1 MIFWLCYTSDKDLS
15 LHTGVPPLLID
26 EFCDLALPQDCLSNR
41 IDLLS
46 LTASLD
52 TDQTDHAY
60 TMPPFPRDIR
70 LGQIKERVCRLLY
83 SPRAFKDFDSQVLLN
98 IRHLDDRIE
107 NWRLSIQS
115 PQRPALISS
124 SFFNSLGSRAN
135 DMRHVYLQLEYLYL
149 MVVVHMAVRR
159 FRAAST
165 DISNIAEDRHR
176 LIHSSVEISLEASRS
191 IFGCLK
197 AMINALSEEA
207 FWYVTILSCF
217 WYKFLVSTLLCHFDH
232 FPDTHMRCRPVVRYA
247 TPAAITLVLNML
259 VHPLN
264 EQGQHDLELL
274 ISASNLIRC
283 MTTSSLTPSEVACIK
298 DTNSFIMELVFLGTC
313 AIRKA
318 SREETDHGT

>member
-1 MIFWLCYTSDKDLS
+1 MIFWLCYTLDKDLS

-26 EFCDLALPQDCLSNR
+26 EFCDLALPQDCLGNR

-46 LTASLD
+46 LTTSVD
-52 TDQTDHAY
+52 TDQTDYAH
-60 TMPPFPRDIR
+60 TMPPFPRDVR

-83 SPRAFKDFDSQVLLN
+83 SPQAFKDFDSQVLLN
-98 IRHLDDRIE
+98 IRHLDDQIE
-107 NWRLSIQS
+107 NWRLSIQP

-124 SFFNSLGSRAN
+124 SIINSLGSRAK
-135 DMRHVYLQLEYLYL
+135 DMCYVYLQLEYLYL
-149 MVVVHMAVRR
+149 MVVIHMTVRR

-165 DISNIAEDRHR
+165 DISNMAEDRHR
-176 LIHSSVEISLEASRS
+176 LIHSSVDISLEASRS
-191 IFGCLK
+191 ILGCLK
-197 AMINALSEEA
+197 AMINTLSEGA
-207 FWYVTILSCF
+207 FWYVTNPAIGSNLSCGAHR
-217 WYKFLVSTLLCHFDH
+217 SHSGHFSDIRMH
-232 FPDTHMRCRPVVRYA
+232 YRPVVRYA

-259 VHPLN
+259 IHPLN

-283 MTTSSLTPSEVACIK
+283 MTTRPLTPNEVACIK

-318 SREETDHGT
+318 GRDETDQGT